1 MRFFVLTVLAVLAL
15 ATGAVAASPQPT
27 AQNGTATPNA
37 TAAPTASTPTAAT
50 ISATTTP
57 TATPTSSSPSSSS
70 APTATPT
77 AAPTPTATPAD
88 DGLDDVLATDP
99 GNATVDDVR
108 TVAEWVRSEGAD
120 RGGRQADRAR
130 RWLANATGGGNI
142 SLPNISLGGS
152 NATATATPTASPT
165 PTAVPTPEPD
175 GNATRIDANTML
187 VASDYNPKTGIATV
201 TVRSETVQTI
211 TFSDGGFLAD
221 GGGKGRS
228 RAEAFGSGEESTV
241 AIPVTEVNGRAAVV
255 LSTEDTALYGVIVQ
269 QGGGGLDVLNVLTS
283 IQALLTGVGVAFV
296 WMLIAGWNELRGE
309 RGRPEV
315 A

>member
-37 TAAPTASTPTAAT
+37 TAAPTASTPTATT

-70 APTATPT
+70 APTATATPS
-77 AAPTPTATPAD
+77 PTPGQDLGDA
-88 DGLDDVLATDP
+88 LDTDP
-99 GNATVDDVR
+99 RNATLDDVR

-120 RGGRQADRAR
+120 RGGRQANRAR
-130 RWLANATGGGNI
+130 RWLANATAGGNI

-152 NATATATPTASPT
+152 NATATATPTATPR
-165 PTAVPTPEPD
+165 PTAVSTPEPAENTTLID
-175 GNATRIDANTML
+175 TETELLGSEYNA
-187 VASDYNPKTGIATV
+187 KKGIAKV
-201 TVRSETVQTI
+201 TVRSESVQTI

-221 GGGKGRS
+221 GGGEGRS
-228 RAEAFGSGEESTV
+228 RAVPFGAGETATV
-241 AIPVTEVNGRAAVV
+241 AIQVTEVNGRAAVV
-255 LSTEDTALYGVIVQ
+255 LSTEETALYGVIVQ
-269 QGGGGLDVLNVLTS
+269 QGGGGLDVLTVLTS

>member
-37 TAAPTASTPTAAT
+37 TATPAASTPTATT
-50 ISATTTP
+50 ISATT
-57 TATPTSSSPSSSS
+57 TPTSSSPSSSS

-108 TVAEWVRSEGAD
+108 EVAEWVRSEGAD
-120 RGGRQADRAR
+120 RGGRQAERTR
-130 RWLANATGGGNI
+130 RWLSNATGGGNI
-142 SLPNISLGGS
+142 SLPDISLGES
-152 NATATATPTASPT
+152 TATATPAPTASPT
-165 PTAVPTPEPD
+165 PTAVSAPESD
-175 GNATRIDANTML
+175 GNVTRIDSDTAL
-187 VASDYNPKTGIATV
+187 VGSEYLPEKGIARV
-201 TVRSETVQTI
+201 TVRSEAVQTI

-221 GGGKGRS
+221 GGGEGRS
-228 RAEAFGSGEESTV
+228 RSEAFGAGETSTV
-241 AIPVTEVNGRAAVV
+241 AIQVTEAGGRAAVV
-255 LSTEDTALYGVIVQ
+255 LSTDKTPIYGVIVKQ
-269 QGGGGLDVLNVLTS
+269 SGGGLDVIRELSGLQGL
-283 IQALLTGVGVAFV
+283 IIGVVVMLV
-296 WMLIAGWNELRGE
+296 WMIIAGWNELRGE